1 MANMEGMENQN
12 QMALD
17 DSRNRCS
24 SIWDV
29 EVSSLFVPS
38 KNFNVEE
45 LIKEAPVETKTAFK
59 TLMSLFEYFT

>member
-1 MANMEGMENQN
+1 MENQN

-59 TLMSLFEYFT
+59 RLMSLFEHFT